1 MQKRSFEPG
10 FTDKN
15 MNSVI
20 EKLLIQVQKPS
31 RYIGNELNAVSKDL
45 SKVQLRMALA
55 FPDVY
60 EVGMSHLG
68 LKILYSIVNSR
79 PEFYA
84 ERAFAPW
91 PDMEHLMRKEEK
103 PLTTLETGTPLSDLD
118 LVGFSLQYELCA
130 TTVLQMLDLAGIPL
144 RARDRSIDYP
154 FIIGGGPTAFN
165 PVPMAPF
172 FDAFA

>member
-1 MQKRSFEPG
+1 MQKRSLEPG
-10 FTDKN
+10 FTNKDE

-31 RYIGNELNAVSKDL
+31 RYIGNELNAVKKDL

-91 PDMEHLMRKEEK
+91 PDMELLMRKEGK
-103 PLTTLETGTPLSDLD
+103 PLATLETGTPLS
-118 LVGFSLQYELCA
+118 EA
-130 TTVLQMLDLAGIPL
+130 
-144 RARDRSIDYP
+144 
-154 FIIGGGPTAFN
+154 
-165 PVPMAPF
+165 
-172 FDAFA
+172 

>member
-1 MQKRSFEPG
+1 M
-10 FTDKN
+10 
-15 MNSVI
+15 
-20 EKLLIQVQKPS
+20 
-31 RYIGNELNAVSKDL
+31 NAVNKDL
-45 SKVQLRMALA
+45 STVQLRMALA

-84 ERAFAPW
+84 ERVFAPW
-91 PDMEHLMRKEEK
+91 PDMEHLMRKEGK
-103 PLTTLETGTPLSDLD
+103 PLTTLETGTPLSNLD

-130 TTVLQMLDLAGIPL
+130 TTVLQMLDLAGIRTKSL
-144 RARDRSIDYP
+144 RSKHNHP

-172 FDAFA
+172 FDAFAIGDGEETDTGNSR

>member
-1 MQKRSFEPG
+1 MQKRSFGPG
-10 FTDKN
+10 FTNKDE

-31 RYIGNELNAVSKDL
+31 RYIGNELNAVKKDL

-91 PDMEHLMRKEEK
+91 PDMEHLMRKEGK
-103 PLTTLETGTPLSDLD
+103 PLTTLETGTLPVRTLIWLVFHYSMNFARPLSCRCL
-118 LVGFSLQYELCA
+118 
-130 TTVLQMLDLAGIPL
+130 T
-144 RARDRSIDYP
+144 
-154 FIIGGGPTAFN
+154 
-165 PVPMAPF
+165 
-172 FDAFA
+172 